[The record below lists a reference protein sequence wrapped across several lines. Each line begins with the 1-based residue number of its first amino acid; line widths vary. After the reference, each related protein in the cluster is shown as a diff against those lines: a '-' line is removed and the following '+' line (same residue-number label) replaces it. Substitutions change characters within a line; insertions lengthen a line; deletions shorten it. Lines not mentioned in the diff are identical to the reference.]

1 LTYHRA
7 GVDIELARQQWNE
20 GRRRV
25 EAARRD
31 ASRYARLHEQ
41 VDVIT
46 AELRRRVGQSFTLDE
61 LAAVYAAS
69 DDWARALLY
78 DAAPEDAPPPEA
90 ATAADAAFHRYAL
103 GATDYAP

>member
-1 LTYHRA
+1 LE
-7 GVDIELARQQWNE
+7 IELARQQWNE

-31 ASRYARLHEQ
+31 ADRYARLHDQ
-41 VDVIT
+41 VDLVT
-46 AELRRRVGQSFTLDE
+46 AELRQRLGQSFTLGE
-61 LAAVYAAS
+61 LARAYAGA
-69 DDWARALLY
+69 DDWVRALLY
-78 DAAPEDAPPPEA
+78 DAAPEGAPPPEA

>member
-1 LTYHRA
+1 
-7 GVDIELARQQWNE
+7 VDVELARQQWDE

-31 ASRYARLHEQ
+31 ANRYAHLPDQ
-41 VDVIT
+41 IDLVT

-61 LAAVYAAS
+61 LAGVYAQA
-69 DDWARALLY
+69 DDWARAVLY
-78 DAAPEDAPPPEA
+78 DAAPDGAPPPEA
-90 ATAADAAFHRYAL
+90 STAADAAFYRYAL